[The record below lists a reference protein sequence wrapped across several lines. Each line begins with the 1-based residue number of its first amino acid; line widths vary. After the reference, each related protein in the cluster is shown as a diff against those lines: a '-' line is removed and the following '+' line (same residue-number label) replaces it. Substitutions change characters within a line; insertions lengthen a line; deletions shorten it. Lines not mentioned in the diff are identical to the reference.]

1 MYKDRYDAGRQLANA
16 MAGRRSQWSGIV
28 LALPRGGV
36 PVGFEIAHRLDL
48 PLDICLVRKLGLP
61 AQPELAIGAIAEGG
75 VLVLNDDLVRRLRVT
90 SATIERIAE
99 DERRELD
106 RRSIAYRGTRNLPDL
121 RGQTVI
127 LADDGCATGANMCAA
142 IQAAG
147 RAGAAWII
155 VAVPVAS
162 KEASRLL
169 EELADEVIC
178 LAAPSP
184 FGAVGQYYQDFAQ
197 VPDQAVTL
205 LLGQVKPPGRVAS
218 RG

>member
-1 MYKDRYDAGRQLANA
+1 MYKDRYDAGRQLANV
-16 MAGRRSQWSGIV
+16 MARRRSQWSGIV

-99 DERRELD
+99 NERRELD
-106 RRSIAYRGTRNLPDL
+106 RRSIAYRGTCNLPDL

-169 EELADEVIC
+169 EKLADEVIC
-178 LAAPSP
+178 LAVPSP

-205 LLGQVKPPGRVAS
+205 LLAQVKPPGRVAS
-218 RG
+218 GG